1 MDSFPATTC
10 KLIFCLPNNLE
21 MDGKCMHER
30 VTWEYSPEG
39 RATRF
44 QSYEEE
50 KSCRCIVFTKRS
62 CSGSSIPQFSPLFFC
77 IAHHLS
83 CKTWFPKKRE
93 RKKETTSVEICTDN
107 ISPLFLV
114 LSGLLGESC
123 RVDCISSFNGPPPIS
138 LLLLLLLASFP
149 DSLRLPSPRPSP
161 NRMNECKYQI
171 SPVPRC
177 HWTWKRRARCASN
190 E

>member
-1 MDSFPATTC
+1 MYAWESHVGVF
-10 KLIFCLPNNLE
+10 
-21 MDGKCMHER
+21 
-30 VTWEYSPEG
+30 TW
-39 RATRF
+39 R
-44 QSYEEE
+44 QSYSLPVLRGG
-50 KSCRCIVFTKRS
+50 KIVPLHRIHEAIVLGIVHPSIF
-62 CSGSSIPQFSPLFFC
+62 SSFFC